1 MMPWWSW
8 IVIWV
13 VLVAALLAMLVIMA
27 VRLFRKGV
35 GVLTELERLGEK
47 AELLERA
54 EAAVD
59 EQREQLAILAG
70 AAEMRRRRELVRA
83 AALDRKAARHDARIA
98 RARSLTGVD
107 ASKRDW
113 FVGSD

>member
-1 MMPWWSW
+1 MPWWSW

-13 VLVAALLAMLVIMA
+13 VLVVALLAMLAIMT

-47 AELLERA
+47 AVLLQQA
-54 EAAVD
+54 DSVVD
-59 EQREQLAILAG
+59 EQRSQLAILAG

-83 AALDRKAARHDARIA
+83 AALDRKATRHDARIA
-98 RARSLTGVD
+98 RAKALTRVD